1 MTTSPNGQLTSAVV
15 GVETA
20 DVAKHL
26 RRDRRGHARDRDLPQ
41 DLARGQVHGGG
52 RQDLARGQV
61 HGRGQKR
68 TARAKGGLAIVM
80 GAKARHAPALPPS
93 WQARIRARQT
103 SERPPRQAPQSV
115 RRARSYQ
122 FIALGVLGPSPS
134 ARRLAW
140 LRFDLVL
147 YCINTP
153 TLRRYMILFY
163 KTESCSGKSQSTL
176 T

>member
-68 TARAKGGLAIVM
+68 TARAKGGLATVM

-93 WQARIRARQT
+93 WRARIRARQT
-103 SERPPRQAPQSV
+103 SERPPRQAPQFV
-115 RRARSYQ
+115 WRARSYQ
-122 FIALGVLGPSPS
+122 FIALGVFGPDLGPSPS
-134 ARRLAW
+134 TRR
-140 LRFDLVL
+140 FVL
-147 YCINTP
+147 ILFCTSINTP
-153 TLRRYMILFY
+153 
-163 KTESCSGKSQSTL
+163 SGTVNQL
-176 T
+176 VD